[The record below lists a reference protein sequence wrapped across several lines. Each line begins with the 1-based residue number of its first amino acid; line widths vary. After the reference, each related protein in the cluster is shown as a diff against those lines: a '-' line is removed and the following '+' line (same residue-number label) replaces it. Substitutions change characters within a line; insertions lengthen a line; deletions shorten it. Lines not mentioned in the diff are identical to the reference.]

1 MAGLLTR
8 QRVLLAAI
16 EDTAGAQQSVSATN
30 GVFNVMSAGPIITPT
45 IPITERPGQSAFSR
59 LAGVP
64 GPRSGNAKFSIHVVG
79 YGSAGIP
86 EWGSVFLPACGM
98 VATSQTYAFVTGSTT
113 AKTVTLAEAID
124 GRMHYLYGA
133 VGNWTLNL
141 SAGEIATIDFDMT
154 GIYGT
159 DADVALPTPTYPSI
173 LPPRWANASGAT
185 FGSYTPLLSKATV
198 SSGNVLKLRE
208 DANTTSGYKCGI
220 ITDRVPTWSID
231 PELELVATK
240 NWMSDYLASTRA
252 SLAFV
257 IGTAANNVITVTMP
271 KAQITAAPTP
281 ADRDGV
287 AVHSISGIAGRSAS
301 AGDDECTV
309 TFS

>member
-16 EDTAGAQQSVSATN
+16 EDTSGTQQSVSATN
-30 GVFNVMSAGPIITPT
+30 GVFNVMSQGPIITPN
-45 IPITERPGQSAFSR
+45 IPMTERPGQSAFSR
-59 LAGVP
+59 LPGVV
-64 GPRSGNAKFSIHVVG
+64 GAYGGSAKFSLHPVG
-79 YGSAGIP
+79 YGSSGIP
-86 EWGSVFLPACGM
+86 EWGSVFLPGCGM
-98 VATSQTYAFVTGSTT
+98 VATAQSYAFVTGSTT
-113 AKTVTLAEAID
+113 AKTLTLAEAID

-141 SAGEIATIDFDMT
+141 VAGEIATIDFDFT

-159 DADVALPTPTYPSI
+159 DADVALPTPTYPTV

-185 FGSYTPLLSKATV
+185 FGSYSPLLSRATV

-208 DANTTSGYKCGI
+208 NANATSGYKCGI
-220 ITDRVPTWSID
+220 ITDRVPTWEID

-240 NWMSDYLASTRA
+240 NWGSEYLASTRA

-257 IGTAANNVITVTMP
+257 LGTTSNNIITVTMP
-271 KAQITAAPTP
+271 KAQITQYPQP

-287 AVHSISGIAGRSAS
+287 AVHTLSGIATRNAS
-301 AGDDECTV
+301 AGDDEM
-309 TFS
+309 TFVFS